1 MDSGRLQWLVPAYLM
16 MSGGGLL
23 LGGRIADLMSRRT
36 LFLTGL
42 AVLTFASLVS
52 GFASNGTELIAAR
65 AAQGSRP
72 PC

>member
-1 MDSGRLQWLVPAYLM
+1 M

-42 AVLTFASLVS
+42 AVFTFASLVS